1 MAILKMS
8 SRNIDTAVITNVKG
22 NVCAV
27 LSTNIIYPLW
37 YECND
42 TEKEK
47 AKQRLSS
54 NVDKDKPVHNL
65 LSIQNITNMNETNE
79 KKKKGER
86 KINETLSLI
95 EDLQREYEGGVYG
108 GFHHDSLSTEFLS
121 ILDRPLRYCESLGGL
136 YMYAYMNVY
145 TYLDIYVWMYWIDR

>member
-8 SRNIDTAVITNVKG
+8 SKNIDSAVITNVKG

-27 LSTNIIYPLW
+27 LSTDIIYPLW

-47 AKQRLSS
+47 EKQRLSS
-54 NVDKDKPVHNL
+54 NASKDKPVHNR
-65 LSIQNITNMNETNE
+65 LSIQNITNMNEINE

-95 EDLQREYEGGVYG
+95 EDLQREYEGGGYG
-108 GFHHDSLSTEFLS
+108 GFHHESVSTEFLS
-121 ILDRPLRYCESLGGL
+121 ILDRPLRYCESIGEL
-136 YMYAYMNVY
+136 YVYM
-145 TYLDIYVWMYWIDR
+145 LI